1 MSLTGSVLP
10 PPDEERPMTV
20 TTPAPLVRTRS
31 TFRLQREGELA
42 SDLRSSTPTDVVAA
56 SSARGDG
63 RRPSALATSAEEERQ
78 INAIARIVCQATM
91 EALAGLRPVVQLQ
104 RWLEAQVYSKV
115 RERVELTHE
124 AQDLAPKA
132 PRPLAFH
139 QVRTV
144 KVAQGVWEC
153 SVVFGDEH
161 RVRACALR
169 LEAHRRRW
177 RVVALELG

>member
-1 MSLTGSVLP
+1 
-10 PPDEERPMTV
+10 MTV
-20 TTPAPLVRTRS
+20 TTPAPLIRTRS
-31 TFRLQREGELA
+31 TFRLQREAELA
-42 SDLRSSTPTDVVAA
+42 SDLRSGTPTDLVAA
-56 SSARGDG
+56 SNAQGDG

-104 RWLEAQVYSKV
+104 RWLEVQVYSKV
-115 RERVELTHE
+115 RERVDLTYGSRE
-124 AQDLAPKA
+124 AAPKA
-132 PRPLAFH
+132 PHPLAFH
-139 QVRTV
+139 QVRTE
-144 KVAQGVWEC
+144 KVAQGAWEC